1 MEITMTRRLLFL
13 IAVLFPALFPARP
26 VLAQIEGPVTEVQDI
41 RANRAKYLNEVVT
54 VEGEIAQYENDKATT
69 SYYTLK
75 GRYGSTIS
83 VRTSQSKPEPFARY
97 SVTGVVS
104 EGTVPGVRG
113 KGLYLDE
120 KSRRRVLTTE
130 EVEAKRQAEQARIE
144 ADKAEQKR
152 IVAEKEAARLRRQK
166 AFWTYGLGG
175 LAVLLIA
182 AIVAVM
188 RKRKNNDK
196 ESGGTIDEKSGG
208 TTDEKSGGTTI
219 ETTTIKIFTPP
230 PGTLKVLPGRLIVKE
245 GLNGIP
251 ELRFYKQSG
260 QVETEITFGRESG
273 QPYRHIQLKSPTVSS
288 KQAKLVFS
296 NGQYTLINYASAAS
310 NPTTVNGKALGVNN
324 AVTLHHG
331 DVITMG
337 EVILEYSAN

>member
-1 MEITMTRRLLFL
+1 M
-13 IAVLFPALFPARP
+13 
-26 VLAQIEGPVTEVQDI
+26 
-41 RANRAKYLNEVVT
+41 
-54 VEGEIAQYENDKATT
+54 
-69 SYYTLK
+69 
-75 GRYGSTIS
+75 
-83 VRTSQSKPEPFARY
+83 
-97 SVTGVVS
+97 
-104 EGTVPGVRG
+104 
-113 KGLYLDE
+113 
-120 KSRRRVLTTE
+120 TTE

-152 IVAEKEAARLRRQK
+152 IVAEKVAARLRRQK
-166 AFWTYGLGG
+166 ALWTYGLGG

-196 ESGGTIDEKSGG
+196 ESGGTIDEKSGGTTDEKSGG

-288 KQAKLVFS
+288 KQAKLVFN

-310 NPTTVNGKALGVNN
+310 NPTTVNGKALEVNN